1 MFIFNKN
8 KRLALILHRPSCIIF
23 PCNGLCSLQG
33 RFIRRKNKLKKNKK
47 MQVKTGDVVR
57 VHYTGTLLDGTQ
69 FDSSVGR
76 NPLEFTVGAGQMI
89 AGFDAGVLGMAVG
102 EKKTLQ
108 IDPAN
113 AYGVSNPE
121 AIIEFPKENVPAEMQ
136 LEIGMQLNLQN
147 QYGQPVPVVVLE
159 VKDDV
164 TFP

>member
-1 MFIFNKN
+1 
-8 KRLALILHRPSCIIF
+8 
-23 PCNGLCSLQG
+23 
-33 RFIRRKNKLKKNKK
+33 
-47 MQVKTGDVVR
+47 MQVKKGDVVR

-89 AGFDAGVLGMAVG
+89 AGFDAGVLGMTVG

-108 IDPAN
+108 IDPEN
-113 AYGVSNPE
+113 AYGPSNPE

-136 LEIGMQLNLQN
+136 LEAGMQLNLQN

-164 TFP
+164 IIMDANHSLAGKDLIFEVELVEIVS